1 MASDTNHDCY
11 SILGIGREATDA
23 EISDVYRRLALKWH
37 PDRNPGDAQALET
50 FKRISIAYSV
60 LSDPNKR
67 RQYDADGVEANG
79 VDLNGTEI
87 GDLGEVGRFF
97 GSMFHK
103 VGIPIPSVIGPKVLS
118 QAQSLCAGEASNS
131 VDLEPGIWLTGSVA
145 NQEAHFYRVKMTEE
159 LAKRGVVIRCKAP
172 LGSKFKL
179 VLFNKEGGI
188 RMIRESQKQ
197 RTDVSAEFY
206 FVPFDRVHIEEFVPI
221 RHFNED
227 KETPSLFHHLDAL
240 ETEASQVLE
249 PRDHVLCVYGDNYCQ
264 SVTYNLIFL
273 PFNENCSELMETLN
287 TLGPEL
293 TEKKNQIAA
302 FRDEYM
308 EIKKKYQENE
318 RKLKEEDK
326 AIAEKLQTQK
336 DTWNRLFD
344 LAFQPYTEENE
355 KADEK
360 VQEVKPADYLPPIAN
375 KKRKRKRKHQTPIG
389 VAGMLDFARIRFA
402 NEQGQWDMRQE
413 EDGRFTVDGEELSF
427 EMWGEMNRTAADGV
441 VVANVN
447 CPRQRRMKPK
457 MLYDYTEPPTNGN
470 ATKKNQPK
478 QKSKTPKEKDE
489 GELSDSEYSSSSS
502 SSSDSEGGA
511 RRRRKQRRL
520 APTNTTS
527 NNLQD
532 ILKKAYTNR
541 FVVAQSLSLNQKMV
555 FLNLLRKHTASTT

>member
-1 MASDTNHDCY
+1 MASNSNSFDDDWF
-11 SILGIGREATDA
+11 SILGVGREATDS
-23 EISDVYRRLALKWH
+23 EIRDGYRKLAVKWH
-37 PDRNPGDAQALET
+37 PDRNPGDQQALET

-60 LSDPNKR
+60 LADPNKR
-67 RQYDADGVEANG
+67 RQYDANGFEANG
-79 VDLNGTEI
+79 VDFTGAEI
-87 GDLGEVGRFF
+87 SDLAEVGRFF
-97 GSMFHK
+97 GPMLHK
-103 VGIPIPSVIGPKVLS
+103 LGIPIPTVIGPKALS
-118 QAQSLCAGEASNS
+118 QARLLCAGEASNS

-159 LAKRGVVIRCKAP
+159 LGKHGVIIRCKAP

-179 VLFNKEGGI
+179 VLFDKEGGV

-197 RTDVSAEFY
+197 RTDVCAEFY
-206 FVPFDRVHIEEFVPI
+206 FVPFDRVHIDELVPI
-221 RHFNED
+221 RNFNED
-227 KETPSLFHHLDAL
+227 KETPLPFLHLEAL
-240 ETEASQVLE
+240 ETEASEILE
-249 PRDHVLCVYGDNYCQ
+249 ARDHVLCVYGDNYCQ

-287 TLGPEL
+287 ALGPEL
-293 TEKKNQIAA
+293 TAKKSQMAT
-302 FRDEYM
+302 FRDE
-308 EIKKKYQENE
+308 YQENE

-326 AIAEKLQTQK
+326 AITEKLQTQK
-336 DTWNRLFD
+336 NTWDRMFD
-344 LAFQPYTEENE
+344 LAFQPYSGENE
-355 KADEK
+355 KAAENL
-360 VQEVKPADYLPPIAN
+360 QEVKPAVYVPPVGN
-375 KKRKRKRKHQTPIG
+375 KKRKRKRKHQAPVG

-402 NEQGQWDMRQE
+402 NEQGQWDMKQE

-427 EMWGEMNRTAADGV
+427 EMWGEMNRTSADGV

-447 CPRQRRMKPK
+447 YPRQRRMKPK
-457 MLYDYTEPPTNGN
+457 MLYDYTEPSTNGDS
-470 ATKKNQPK
+470 TKKNQAK

-555 FLNLLRKHTASTT
+555 FLNLLRKHAASTA